1 MSKFQAGDK
10 VKVVSCERKSYWY
23 SDLVGKEFILL
34 GVDKSFGPYI
44 QENEHF
50 GRSFFSE
57 CDIEIVQEKEQMKS
71 EAFNLKKNP
80 WFIRVNNKE
89 ESVATQE
96 WLFSNGFKWIGNNP
110 SIVRY
115 ADSKIIC
122 NVFIDGSLSPNLLK
136 TDYIEEI
143 HSSAQEIKL
152 TFKTVVDSV
161 HYPIVKSEQ
170 QLKIEELQAT
180 IEKAQQQIE
189 QLKGLK

>member
-71 EAFNLKKNP
+71 EAFNLKTNP
-80 WFIRVNNKE
+80 WFIRVNGQLEFKLI
-89 ESVATQE
+89 QE
-96 WLFSNGFKWIGNNP
+96 WLKSVNFNDVSCNYHSGIKLLTNIDAAGN
-110 SIVRY
+110 IERY
-115 ADSKIIC
+115 AMWGDNVKTKSKQ
-122 NVFIDGSLSPNLLK
+122 
-136 TDYIEEI
+136 
-143 HSSAQEIKL
+143 AQEIKV
-152 TFKTVVDSV
+152 TFKVVIDSV
-161 HYPIVKSEQ
+161 TFPEIKSERD
-170 QLKIEELQAT
+170 LKIEELEQS
-180 IEKAQQQIE
+180 IKEAQE
-189 QLKGLK
+189 HLNTLKVLK